1 MKRILITGGS
11 GFIGTNLL
19 EKFIRDGYKVLN
31 IDINKPKVFDHINYW
46 ENVDITHF
54 EALQKKVSSFKPNY
68 IIHLAARTDI
78 EGLSID
84 DYKANTLG
92 VKNVMDIAK
101 EIDSLEK
108 IIITSSMLV
117 CNVNH
122 LPKDQFDYSPSTIYG
137 ESKVQTEKIVW
148 SNPLSCDWAIIRPTS
163 IWGPWFHVPYKNFF
177 DLVMAKKYFHIGY
190 RSCTKTYGYV
200 ENSIFQIEKILF
212 TETKEESNKVFY
224 IGDYES
230 INIEDWANEI
240 AHELGNSIK
249 RVPFFLI
256 KILARL
262 GDTLKLFN
270 INFPMN
276 SFRLKNMTTNN
287 NVNLS
292 STLKLAPNLPY
303 TRVEGV
309 KRTINWIK
317 INK

>member
-108 IIITSSMLV
+108 IIFDRYLLKYADVVFFARFIRRDAPPCSLGELE
-117 CNVNH
+117 H
-122 LPKDQFDYSPSTIYG
+122 LQQ
-137 ESKVQTEKIVW
+137 SK
-148 SNPLSCDWAIIRPTS
+148 
-163 IWGPWFHVPYKNFF
+163 
-177 DLVMAKKYFHIGY
+177 
-190 RSCTKTYGYV
+190 
-200 ENSIFQIEKILF
+200 
-212 TETKEESNKVFY
+212 
-224 IGDYES
+224 
-230 INIEDWANEI
+230 
-240 AHELGNSIK
+240 EL
-249 RVPFFLI
+249 
-256 KILARL
+256 
-262 GDTLKLFN
+262 
-270 INFPMN
+270 
-276 SFRLKNMTTNN
+276 
-287 NVNLS
+287 
-292 STLKLAPNLPY
+292 LP
-303 TRVEGV
+303 E
-309 KRTINWIK
+309 
-317 INK
+317 